1 MSRGFRVVNSKAS
14 LDGAITSLR
23 ESLQKHG
30 SKRLYLDTEFESNR
44 SGTTMCLLQ
53 VSAGDESFLVDPLTQ
68 RDISSLGPLLSDND
82 IEWVLHAGLQDV
94 DLIAN
99 ALRISPPKRL
109 FDTQIAWSL
118 LTAEASV
125 GLAYLQFMLLGVRT
139 TKGHQ
144 ADDWVRRPLQES
156 QLRYAATDV
165 EYLPQVMQLL
175 LEKAAKMN
183 RVDVI
188 YAASHDALAPLRE
201 PPPPLNLTS
210 FRNAWQLGPR
220 SQAGLLFLI
229 EWYNGLPLSERR
241 HAPEHKALLSVASRL
256 PENIDALGRIK
267 GVPRT
272 TTIHY
277 GRALVEG
284 LEKAAQEAQTEGF
297 VPIDPPP
304 YCSFEEIKSDA
315 WFETMRADLAVS
327 LEFSPEFVL
336 PQRLIKRMKAALST
350 EGLDGLYD
358 SLVGWRR
365 EFLLPAL
372 ERFCSL
378 HPPSV

>member
-1 MSRGFRVVNSKAS
+1 VSSGYRVVDSKAS
-14 LDGAITSLR
+14 LEAAIINLR

-30 SKRLYLDTEFESNR
+30 SNRLYLDTEFESNR

-53 VSAGDESFLVDPLTQ
+53 ISAGDENFLFDPLSF
-68 RDISSLGPLLSDND
+68 RDLSPLGPLLSEDG

-94 DLIAN
+94 DLIAK

-125 GLAYLQFMLLGVRT
+125 GLAYLQFILLGVRT
-139 TKGHQ
+139 KKGHQ
-144 ADDWVRRPLQES
+144 ADDWVRRPLQDS

-165 EYLPQVMQLL
+165 EHLPRMTELL
-175 LEKAAKMN
+175 LERAESMA
-183 RVDVI
+183 RVAVI
-188 YAASHDALAPLRE
+188 YAASHDALSPLRE
-201 PPPPLNLTS
+201 PPPPLNLAS
-210 FRNAWQLGPR
+210 FRNAWQLGAR

-229 EWYNGLPLSERR
+229 GWYNALPLSERR

-267 GVPRT
+267 GVPRAT
-272 TTIHY
+272 TGRY
-277 GRALVEG
+277 GHTLVEG
-284 LEKAAQEAQTEGF
+284 LKRAAQEAQTDGF
-297 VPIDPPP
+297 IPIDPPP
-304 YCSFEEIKSDA
+304 YCTFEEIKSDA
-315 WFETMRADLAVS
+315 WFAKMRAELSIS

-336 PQRLIKRMKAALST
+336 PQRLLKRMKAALST

-365 EFLLPAL
+365 QFLLSAL
-372 ERFCSL
+372 ERFCST
-378 HPPSV
+378 HPPPV